1 MIVEAEQPQSAP
13 HRRREDAAARRPR
26 AASHRPVG
34 RLARFRASCFT
45 EPALQPQLHPSEGG
59 AAAAADALPLRS
71 SLAALLAGHV
81 LRDGEV
87 VLLILKPSLW
97 FIAFNSMRFAAA
109 VLIIT
114 IGAQLWLHNAR
125 VVTNVAYAGAF
136 LLAGRVMWAV
146 LQWMGRLYVLTD
158 MRILRLSGVFNVEI
172 FDCALRKVATTRL
185 TRTFREKLWRL
196 GSIEIVPADD
206 TCPPAVWQTVKRPA
220 EVHEKVQATIE
231 RAKQGGPCLP
241 D

>member
-1 MIVEAEQPQSAP
+1 MIAESKQPRTPAY
-13 HRRREDAAARRPR
+13 RDGAAARASRRPAREALVRLR
-26 AASHRPVG
+26 AQ
-34 RLARFRASCFT
+34 CFT
-45 EPALQPQLHPSEGG
+45 EPRVYPSEGG
-59 AAAAADALPLRS
+59 AAATADALPVRT
-71 SLAALLAGHV
+71 SLGALLAGHI

-97 FIAFNSMRFAAA
+97 YIAFSAMRFTAA
-109 VLIIT
+109 VLIVA
-114 IGAQLWLHNAR
+114 IGFQLWLSPGR
-125 VVTNVAYAGAF
+125 GSQSIAYAATF
-136 LLAGRVMWAV
+136 LIAGRVMWAV

-158 MRILRLSGVFNVEI
+158 MRIVRLSGVFNVEI

-196 GSIEIVPADD
+196 GSIEIVPADES
-206 TCPPAVWQTVKRPA
+206 CAPSVWQTVKKPV

-231 RAKQGGPCLP
+231 RAKQGACLP

>member
-1 MIVEAEQPQSAP
+1 LE
-13 HRRREDAAARRPR
+13 RLR
-26 AASHRPVG
+26 AQ
-34 RLARFRASCFT
+34 CFT
-45 EPALQPQLHPSEGG
+45 EPRVYPSEGG
-59 AAAAADALPLRS
+59 ATAAADALPART
-71 SLAALLAGHV
+71 SLGALLTGHI

-97 FIAFNSMRFAAA
+97 YIAFSAMRFTAA
-109 VLIIT
+109 VLIIA
-114 IGAQLWLHNAR
+114 IGAQLWLSSGR
-125 VVTNVAYAGAF
+125 GSQSIAYAATF
-136 LLAGRVMWAV
+136 LIAGRVMWAA

-158 MRILRLSGVFNVEI
+158 LRIVRLSGVFNVEI

-196 GSIEIVPADD
+196 GSIEIVPSDD
-206 TCPPAVWQTVKRPA
+206 SCTPSVWQTVKRPV

-231 RAKQGGPCLP
+231 RAKQGACLP

>member
-1 MIVEAEQPQSAP
+1 LIAEAEQLRPAAGTPVAP
-13 HRRREDAAARRPR
+13 RVRPSLPAAHNVLVRLR
-26 AASHRPVG
+26 AQ
-34 RLARFRASCFT
+34 CFT
-45 EPALQPQLHPSEGG
+45 EPRVYPSEG
-59 AAAAADALPLRS
+59 AAAAEALPVRT
-71 SLAALLAGHV
+71 SLAALLAGHI

-97 FIAFNSMRFAAA
+97 YIAFNAMRFTAA
-109 VLIIT
+109 VLIIA
-114 IGAQLWLHNAR
+114 IGAQLWLSSGRGAQSI
-125 VVTNVAYAGAF
+125 AYTATF
-136 LLAGRVMWAV
+136 LIAGRVMWAV

-158 MRILRLSGVFNVEI
+158 LRIVRLSGVFNVEI

-206 TCPPAVWQTVKRPA
+206 TCAPSVWQTVKRPA
-220 EVHEKVQATIE
+220 EVHQKVQATVE
-231 RAKQGGPCLP
+231 RAKQGAGLP